1 MGIWRELSGVIFPTS
16 WNFFGNHD
24 DNNRS
29 GDTARYAGGG
39 TKSVIIII
47 DEKKGKGRLRRK
59 KGHRGH
65 GAPQGAGR
73 RDLNLKMRR
82 VFKTMLATISIYKD
96 ANTAAANESTAGA

>member
-1 MGIWRELSGVIFPTS
+1 MMRKREK
-16 WNFFGNHD
+16 D
-24 DNNRS
+24 
-29 GDTARYAGGG
+29 A
-39 TKSVIIII
+39 K
-47 DEKKGKGRLRRK
+47 EGRR
-59 KGHRGH
+59 GRGH